1 MPTPDLLT
9 ETDFLVREFPA
20 PANPHRPLAIVAP
33 RPDEDRAAVAVWV
46 ERLARRGFGGV
57 VLDPARFGLGFL
69 GEDWFNLVGLYVEAC
84 RLVGLFLWLLDGFTA
99 GTPLGGIFD
108 EALPGWRGQEITSLR
123 VPVESQDRLDL
134 TLAEPAGD
142 RLLAVVARSAEEDRR
157 PPLNLLPYVSGGRLQ
172 WDPPAGRWEIVCL
185 RAGRAQGS
193 PAAAFRWSD
202 AALVSSWLKMGF
214 AAYHELFG
222 PHLGRTIQGF
232 FTYCP
237 TWPLDGAWPM
247 LAPGDPSR
255 QELAGLL
262 DAPDEAEAYF
272 TRVAEALLR
281 SYQAPLREWCWRHRL
296 RLAGYRLGGLSIP
309 GIMADFD
316 LGGLPDL
323 NPGTAPDLPEL
334 AGLAGLARYYRQERV
349 ACQVP
354 LSGEAWH
361 DRMSLGRLAA
371 AGADLF
377 LLRPQEEAP
386 PDYEL
391 ALNDYAAR
399 VAMAIAAGGAA
410 EQAALVVGASPA
422 ALRAA
427 GETALTLAAKG
438 VEAICL
444 PAAEA
449 VSLDEVNQGTAE
461 TAAAGSALTL
471 PVRFPLRARK
481 VENWTVHTLFNLGR
495 ERWRGPLDLPDHG
508 TAEIWCPSTGEQ
520 RSAPALAERGILRLP
535 LALEPGEAMTVV
547 LRRPG
552 TPNQS
557 APSQLIHAH
566 LNLGRNWHFEAP
578 GGNILPLLWR
588 EQAPGS
594 WRAAFSV
601 LAIPAQLYL
610 ADKPAECG
618 VWLNGSLISPDE
630 HGVPL
635 HRQAVV
641 GENILEII
649 GAREEPAS
657 RLVGHFVCRGTAVTV
672 PPDEMAGPWTL
683 NGYPH
688 FAGPGVY
695 RQSFEVPAEMV
706 RPDLAAWLEISALA
720 DSAAVAL
727 NGEPVG
733 FLPWPPYRL
742 DLGPADRL
750 KPGQNLLEI
759 EVHAPAAK
767 PAWAFKGLL
776 GEVSLLIGEAAV
788 EVKDPF
794 AL

>member
-1 MPTPDLLT
+1 MSIPDLLT

-20 PANPHRPLAIVAP
+20 PANPHRPLAIVTP
-33 RPDEDRAAVAVWV
+33 RPDEDRSAVASCV

-57 VLDPARFGLGFL
+57 ILDPARFGLDFL
-69 GEDWFNLVGLYVEAC
+69 GEAWFSLVGSYVEAC
-84 RLVGLFLWLLDGFTA
+84 RLVGLFLWLLDGFTIGA
-99 GTPLGGIFD
+99 PLGSILD
-108 EALPGWRGQEITSLR
+108 EALPGWRGQEIASLR
-123 VPVESQDRLDL
+123 VSVEGSDHLDL
-134 TLAEPAGD
+134 TLTEPAGG
-142 RLLAVVARSAEEDRR
+142 RLLAVAARSVGDDRR
-157 PPLNLLPYVSGGRLQ
+157 PPLNLLPYVNSGRLQ

-193 PAAAFRWSD
+193 PATGFQWFD
-202 AALVSSWLKMGF
+202 ASLVSSWLKMGF
-214 AAYHELFG
+214 APYHELFA

-237 TWPLDGAWPM
+237 TWPSGGAWPM
-247 LAPGDPSR
+247 LASGDPSR

-262 DAPDEAEAYF
+262 GAPDEAEAYF
-272 TRVAEALLR
+272 TRAAEALLR
-281 SYQAPLREWCWRHRL
+281 SYQSPLREWCWRHRL
-296 RLAGYRLGGLSIP
+296 RLSGYRLGGSPIP

-323 NPGTAPDLPEL
+323 SPGAEPDLPEL

-349 ACQVP
+349 ACQVT

-377 LLRPQEEAP
+377 LLRPQEAAP

-399 VAMAIAAGGAA
+399 VAMAIAAGGSA
-410 EQAALVVGASPA
+410 EEEALVVGASPA
-422 ALRAA
+422 ALREA
-427 GETALTLAAKG
+427 GESALTLAARG

-449 VSLDEVNQGTAE
+449 VSLNEVDRGTAE
-461 TAAAGSALTL
+461 IAAAAPAAT
-471 PVRFPLRARK
+471 PIVRFPSRARK

-495 ERWRGPLDLPDHG
+495 EHWRGPLDLPDLG
-508 TAEIWCPSTGEQ
+508 AAEIWCPSTGEQ
-520 RSAPALAERGILRLP
+520 RPVPALAAEGILRLP

-552 TPNQS
+552 LPNYS
-557 APSQLIHAH
+557 TPSQLVHAH
-566 LNLGRNWHFEAP
+566 LNLGRNWQFEAS
-578 GGNILPLLWR
+578 GGNVLPLTWR

-594 WRAAFSV
+594 WRASFVILEAP
-601 LAIPAQLYL
+601 PALYL
-610 ADKPAECG
+610 ANRPEESG
-618 VWLNGSLISPDE
+618 VWLNGTLISANE

-635 HRQAVV
+635 HCQAIA

-649 GAREEPAS
+649 GAREEPQA
-657 RLVGHFVCRGTAVTV
+657 RLVGRFVCRGVAVTV
-672 PPDEMAGPWTL
+672 PPDKMAGPWTL
-683 NGYPH
+683 NGYPY
-688 FAGPGVY
+688 FPGPGVY

-706 RPDLAAWLEISALA
+706 RPDLAAWLEIGALA
-720 DSAAVAL
+720 DSAGVVL

-759 EVHAPAAK
+759 EVHAPAAR
-767 PAWAFKGLL
+767 PAWAFKGLM
-776 GEVSLLIGEAAV
+776 GEVSVLIGEAAV

-794 AL
+794 TL